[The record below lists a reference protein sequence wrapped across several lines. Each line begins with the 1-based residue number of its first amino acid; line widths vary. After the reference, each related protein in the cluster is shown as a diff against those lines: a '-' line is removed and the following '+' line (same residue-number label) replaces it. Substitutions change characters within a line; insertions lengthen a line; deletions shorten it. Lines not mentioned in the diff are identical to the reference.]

1 MRALRIS
8 MAMKS
13 KISIATRSVIG
24 SMFIQVLLC
33 SSPTTLEA
41 FDDFEQV
48 ERVGSP
54 TFYAPSIE
62 RYRYGSPDTNNPAY
76 YPIPKSPVTRET
88 YMRWIEDCGMLEF
101 AKQPKR
107 GLGGPALL
115 LPSLAKYVQTGNFFW
130 GEACIV
136 MLKDFHVALQRE
148 VKEKG
153 WTEQFAE
160 PPAFLPLYRK
170 YLIDG
175 GLMAPES
182 SWFRELWLY
191 YCRHLHVWN
200 SKPIEWRGPCHR
212 SMPEALAKGLA
223 AKWYPD
229 IPEAVHWK
237 KYSEQVWDDFW
248 RVKDLFQND
257 TGYFQDATRA
267 YAFASLEWFGDNRF
281 LADSGM
287 QPIWQRLMAEITPD
301 GAINP
306 YGPNGGWNSTAALR
320 VGVLESVASATQN
333 GSYRFAAHK
342 AMNYLKYQFGP
353 TLKDGYL
360 RNQETAPY
368 IVLAWLAADDG
379 LEIRTPHAGGLVTHR
394 REYARIPH
402 RDKNIVGRFL
412 PDLDPDPDKANLCC
426 NQAFTDRTVTDKLV
440 LRSGWDPGDF
450 FVLVDLV
457 PTSFPFNAGGILG
470 MNRWGAPFTQVVTSK
485 GDIPENRLAI
495 VDQSGAAP
503 RRLLSDPDRI
513 SEDWKRGKMPDI
525 QTTVPYF
532 KDSEETTYA
541 RVEIQNPEGLP
552 VKVVQEYVF
561 VKNRFLV
568 RRETVIF
575 EESFPAEIQSL
586 WNTQNIGPQIGS
598 HWANTYM
605 TAPVASNGKI
615 SMLTPP
621 ADLLVW
627 FAPQPDWRLQV
638 VDRTLEDPR
647 TQVTPGQLRYV
658 WEGTPIKGE
667 RRHVTQ
673 VYYPHGAT
681 KFRATSVEPG
691 ARGVYDGGH
700 IAATAGAAAIGVI
713 QDSPDLTVLRIE
725 LEAEQ
730 IEWIVFNPTGKAVA
744 FAGRHAIDPLFY
756 TRDSP
761 NRAIRNP

>member
-1 MRALRIS
+1 MPAFPVS
-8 MAMKS
+8 MAMKCHLNFF
-13 KISIATRSVIG
+13 TVSVVG
-24 SMFIQVLLC
+24 CTFLHSLFCFSQ
-33 SSPTTLEA
+33 PTEQTL
-41 FDDFEQV
+41 DDWGHV
-48 ERVGSP
+48 ERVGPP
-54 TFYAPSIE
+54 TFHAPPID
-62 RYRYGSPDTNNPAY
+62 RYRYGSPDIGNPGY
-76 YPIPKSPVTRET
+76 YPIPQSPVTRET
-88 YMRWIEDCGMLEF
+88 YMRWIEDSGMLNY
-101 AKQPKR
+101 AKQPKL
-107 GLGGPALL
+107 GSGGPTLL
-115 LPSLAKYVQTGNFFW
+115 LPTLAKYVQTGDSFW
-130 GEACIV
+130 GEACIA
-136 MLKDFHVALQRE
+136 MLKDFHTALQRE
-148 VKEKG
+148 VKDKG

-170 YLIDG
+170 HLIEG
-175 GLMAPES
+175 GLMSPES

-200 SKPIEWRGPCHR
+200 SVPIEWRGPCHR

-229 IPEAVHWK
+229 ISEAAHWK
-237 KYSEQVWDDFW
+237 NYSEQVWDDFW

-267 YAFASLEWFGDNRF
+267 YAFASPEWLGDNRF
-281 LADSGM
+281 LADPGM
-287 QPIWQRLMAEITPD
+287 QPVWQRLMAEITPD

-320 VGVLESVASATQN
+320 VGVLERVATATQN
-333 GSYRFAAHK
+333 RSYRFAAHK
-342 AMNYLKYQFGP
+342 AMNYLNYQLGP

-368 IVLAWLAADDG
+368 IVLAWLTADDD
-379 LEIRTPHAGGLVTHR
+379 LEAQTPYAGSLVTHR

-402 RDKNIVGRFL
+402 RDKEIVGRFL

-426 NQAFTDRTVTDKLV
+426 NQAFTDKMVTDKLA
-440 LRSGWDPGDF
+440 LRSGWNPGDF

-470 MNRWGAPFTQVVTSK
+470 MSRWGAPFTQVVTSK

-495 VDQSGAAP
+495 VDRSGAAP

-513 SEDWKRGKMPDI
+513 SEDWKKGKMPDI

-532 KDSEETTYA
+532 KDSNAATYA

-552 VKVVQEYVF
+552 VKVIQEYVF

-575 EESFPAEIQSL
+575 EESFSAQIQSL
-586 WNTQNIGPQIGS
+586 WNTQNIGPQIGA
-598 HWANTYM
+598 HWANTFM
-605 TAPVASNGKI
+605 TAPVASNGRI
-615 SMLTPP
+615 NMLTPP

-638 VDRTLEDPR
+638 VDRTVEDPR

-658 WEGTPIKGE
+658 WEGTPKKGE

-681 KFRATSVEPG
+681 RFRVTSVESG
-691 ARGVYDGGH
+691 ARGVYDGGQ
-700 IAATAGAAAIGVI
+700 IAATAGAAGIRVI
-713 QDSPDLTVLRIE
+713 QDTPELTMLRFE
-725 LEAEQ
+725 LEADH
-730 IEWIVFNPTGKAVA
+730 IEWIVFNPSSA
-744 FAGRHAIDPLFY
+744 AIDVAGHNTKAPLLY
-756 TRDSP
+756 TQGIA
-761 NRAIRNP
+761 N